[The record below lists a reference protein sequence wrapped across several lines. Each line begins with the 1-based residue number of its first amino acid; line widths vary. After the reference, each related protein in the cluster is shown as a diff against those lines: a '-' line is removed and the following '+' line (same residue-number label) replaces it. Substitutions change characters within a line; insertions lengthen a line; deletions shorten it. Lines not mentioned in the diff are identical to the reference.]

1 MKKYLINRTLNF
13 TVITAISFFLLLALP
28 PSVESEVKDEEIF
41 LKASEYTVEIM
52 TLIETPFVGE
62 RAGTFGGAGFLVN
75 KSKGLILTNAHVVKL
90 SPSKVLVS
98 FKDKDYKPAKKIYVD
113 SYLDLALIQ
122 VDLNTVAQTQEE
134 AELEC
139 NDIPNIGHSVGA
151 FGHPWSFAYTGT
163 KGIISGITEE
173 YKGEQLQ
180 TDAAINSGNSGGPLI
195 SLENGKVLGVNSSK
209 LDEDNDQNTNFAEI
223 MVYACKVLNL
233 VLEEKSPLPPKLPF
247 AYLNDPLKKI
257 GLVIAKS
264 YLKPGLIDIKA
275 GDKIIEVMGHGA
287 IKNEGQLVHVLRGK
301 LDNFSLKI
309 IRDGEE
315 KIISGRLEPEESLL
329 KRKGVLVSGMLVAPH
344 SYKDQAEINLPKL
357 MVHYVRKGS
366 PASGSLIDSGEYL
379 ESVDGMKINSLEEL
393 YSVLNEKKNTKASMR
408 VLSMD
413 FSETIFSHYTVT
425 MDIDEPKYITEDK

>member
-1 MKKYLINRTLNF
+1 MKKHLIKITLNF
-13 TVITAISFFLLLALP
+13 TVITTITAFLLFALP
-28 PSVESEVKDEEIF
+28 PSVKSEVKDEEIF
-41 LKASEYTVEIM
+41 LKASKYTVEIM
-52 TLIETPFVGE
+52 TLIETPFKDE

-98 FKDKDYKPAKKIYVD
+98 FKDNDYKPAKKIYVD

-122 VDLNTVAQTQEE
+122 VDLDSVAQAQEE

-163 KGIISGITEE
+163 KGIISGLTEE

-223 MVYACKVLNL
+223 MVYACRVLNL

-275 GDKIIEVMGHGA
+275 GDKIVEVVGRGA
-287 IKNEGQLVHVLRGK
+287 IKNEGQLVHALRGK
-301 LDNFSLKI
+301 LNNFSLKI

-315 KIISGRLEPEESLL
+315 QTISGRLDPEEPLL
-329 KRKGVLVSGMLVAPH
+329 KRRGILVSGMLVAPF

-379 ESVDGMKINSLEEL
+379 ESVDGIKINSLDEL
-393 YSVLNEKKNTKASMR
+393 FSILNDKKNKTVSMR
-408 VLSMD
+408 ILSMD
-413 FSETIFSHYTVT
+413 FAETIFSHYTVT
-425 MDIDEPKYITEDK
+425 IDVDEPRYIAEDK